1 MDSRKKKIA
10 DLEAEK
16 RKSLLA
22 LDLIREDMGSRLLE
36 RIGEND
42 FPSPAPA
49 EYRRLRQEAADLEG
63 AIKVIEEDSL
73 RIQALDEEMELKKE
87 RRTAGLRELS
97 GLYRNLG
104 RRILEDPRYGDR
116 VIFYRQ
122 RTDTLLPKIEGL
134 EARLAELEN
143 REGTNLFSWLG
154 KSAQALAVRSSL
166 AGARKDV
173 EQVYEAAG
181 EEFSRPGGGGGG
193 PDPGEQADLLGDIEK
208 SRGILQALAD
218 EMAELRE
225 ERRKIAAAS
234 GAGGGAVER
243 IRKLEQRIFR
253 IREELKSLYRH
264 FGGEASEREHKKR
277 FASLLDEE
285 DWKTLEKT
293 ALIRQTLQQYDD
305 EIARHK
311 ASLEI
316 DAERAEIEKLKKAA
330 AEQRNRIAAA
340 ETAIAEYTQKI
351 AEAQARIKNLSE
363 V

>member
-22 LDLIREDMGSRLLE
+22 LDLIREEMGSRLLE
-36 RIGEND
+36 RIGEGD
-42 FPSPAPA
+42 FPSPDPA
-49 EYRRLRQEAADLEG
+49 EYRRLRQEMADLEG

-73 RIQALDEEMELKKE
+73 RIQALDEEMEIKKE
-87 RRTAGLRELS
+87 QRSAGFQELS
-97 GLYRNLG
+97 GLYRKLG
-104 RRILEDPRYGDR
+104 RRMLEDPRYGDR

-122 RTDTLLPKIEGL
+122 RTDALLPKIEGL

-143 REGTNLFSWLG
+143 REGSSLFTWIG

-166 AGARKDV
+166 AAAHKDV
-173 EQVYEAAG
+173 ERLYEAAG
-181 EEFSRPGGGGGG
+181 EQFSRPGGDG

-208 SRGILQALAD
+208 SRGRLQALTD
-218 EMAELRE
+218 ELAGLRE

-234 GAGGGAVER
+234 DSGGGAVKR
-243 IRKLEQRIFR
+243 IRGLEQGILRV
-253 IREELKSLYRH
+253 REELKSLYRR
-264 FGGEASEREHKKR
+264 FGGEASEQEHKRR
-277 FASLLDEE
+277 FAALLDEE
-285 DWKTLEKT
+285 DWKTLEQT

-305 EIARHK
+305 EIARHR

-316 DAERAEIEKLKKAA
+316 DAEKAEIEKLKKAV
-330 AEQRNRIAAA
+330 AEQQNRIAAA
-340 ETAIAEYTQKI
+340 ETAIAEYTKKI
-351 AEAQARIKNLSE
+351 TEAQSRIKELSE